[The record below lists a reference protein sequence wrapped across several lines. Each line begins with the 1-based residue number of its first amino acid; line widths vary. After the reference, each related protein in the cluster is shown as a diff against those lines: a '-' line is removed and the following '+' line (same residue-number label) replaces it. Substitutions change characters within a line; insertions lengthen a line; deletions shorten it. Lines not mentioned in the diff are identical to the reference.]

1 MLQKAYMKLNTKEKL
16 KDACDFCSS
25 GNLHHIYTPIRSKR
39 GMEVVFCKDCG
50 LFESIPTVSY
60 KSRPPGNLSCDADR
74 SSLKITKGL
83 TFGNYKHLLEEFFY
97 SSHPVNII
105 DIGSNRGTFVEWAGK
120 NLNIKEITAVETD
133 ILITDDYKNSK
144 NLDLIIGRFE
154 EIKNL
159 KKDFYDLAYCVHT
172 LEHASSAF
180 LMLNKIHDSLSN
192 NGLLFLAVP
201 NLNWSD
207 DALVEFFIDPHTFHF
222 DPFVLENFLKNTGF
236 EILHKN
242 DHEHFE
248 SIYVLKKNKNSFIQN
263 GLNLK
268 LDKKVVERILNDMNE
283 YREVLSRNRKL
294 VDKDASKLKKILT
307 SNKKLIFW
315 GAGCIFDA
323 IRKFGNI
330 TPDDNIFLVDKYLP
344 ANLNEISGFK
354 LYYPDEIVNFIDD
367 ESYLYIAS
375 KDYKDEI
382 INEASVYN
390 FRNIFCFGEKIDV

>member
-1 MLQKAYMKLNTKEKL
+1 
-16 KDACDFCSS
+16 
-25 GNLHHIYTPIRSKR
+25 
-39 GMEVVFCKDCG
+39 
-50 LFESIPTVSY
+50 
-60 KSRPPGNLSCDADR
+60 
-74 SSLKITKGL
+74 
-83 TFGNYKHLLEEFFY
+83 
-97 SSHPVNII
+97 
-105 DIGSNRGTFVEWAGK
+105 
-120 NLNIKEITAVETD
+120 VETD

-323 IRKFGNI
+323 IRKFGN
-330 TPDDNIFLVDKYLP
+330 
-344 ANLNEISGFK
+344 
-354 LYYPDEIVNFIDD
+354 
-367 ESYLYIAS
+367 
-375 KDYKDEI
+375 
-382 INEASVYN
+382 
-390 FRNIFCFGEKIDV
+390 